1 MNGHTTA
8 IEVTGITKS
17 YGDQQVLRGLDL
29 TVPAGTVYALLGPNG
44 AGKTTMVRI
53 LSTLMRADD
62 GRARVAGFDV
72 RTEPDGVR
80 RSIGVTGQFSA
91 IDALLTGRENLRLMA
106 DLAHLP
112 GAAAAAR
119 VDELLARFDLTAAAD
134 RRAATYSGG
143 MQRRLDLAM
152 TLVSRPRVIFLDE
165 PTSGLDPRSR
175 RELWQVVAELLV
187 DGVTVFLTTQYLEE
201 ADRLAHTVGQHRRRI
216 ARLATGD
223 SLALPAEVLPY
234 LEKLRTSGA
243 PEPMVEGERD
253 AWILM
258 AARWPER
265 IPEFM
270 VDKTAQLDDPR
281 MLQLNRLIGEL
292 LEVGMDE
299 GRLIAM
305 ADLLA
310 EMAEQ
315 SAQRGELDRQR
326 DQLGDDA
333 FVALL
338 DAFAFDAHPMVERLQ
353 ELMAER
359 GWTGWIRIERAAET
373 DPSPESRP

>member
-1 MNGHTTA
+1 MNSHTTA

-53 LSTLMRADD
+53 LSTLIGADD
-62 GRARVAGFDV
+62 GQARVAGFDV

-80 RSIGVTGQFSA
+80 QSIGVTGQFSA

-112 GAAAAAR
+112 ATAATAR
-119 VDELLARFDLTAAAD
+119 VDELLARFDLDAAAD

-165 PTSGLDPRSR
+165 PTSGLDPRGR

-201 ADRLAHTVGQHRRRI
+201 ADRLAHTVGLLDGG
-216 ARLATGD
+216 RLVATGTPTELKERAGGETLD
-223 SLALPAEVLPY
+223 DVFLAL
-234 LEKLRTSGA
+234 TGH
-243 PEPMVEGERD
+243 
-253 AWILM
+253 
-258 AARWPER
+258 AASTP
-265 IPEFM
+265 
-270 VDKTAQLDDPR
+270 
-281 MLQLNRLIGEL
+281 
-292 LEVGMDE
+292 
-299 GRLIAM
+299 
-305 ADLLA
+305 
-310 EMAEQ
+310 
-315 SAQRGELDRQR
+315 
-326 DQLGDDA
+326 
-333 FVALL
+333 
-338 DAFAFDAHPMVERLQ
+338 
-353 ELMAER
+353 
-359 GWTGWIRIERAAET
+359 T
-373 DPSPESRP
+373 DPDDHPDREELESAR